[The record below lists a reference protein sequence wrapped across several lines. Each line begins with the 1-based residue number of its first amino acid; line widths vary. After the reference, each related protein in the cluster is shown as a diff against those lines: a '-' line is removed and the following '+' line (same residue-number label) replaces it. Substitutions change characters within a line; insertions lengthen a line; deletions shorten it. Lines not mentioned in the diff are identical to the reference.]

1 MNDARS
7 EDLLDRLT
15 RALERIAAAVERQS
29 ASAVS
34 SIEPEAL
41 SKDDAA
47 RFLGVDEG
55 TVEQLIRTRRLAY
68 VQHGSQR
75 GRVIAVAALRAFLEK
90 HCQATGEEMMVSRG
104 KRA

>member
-1 MNDARS
+1 MNELS
-7 EDLLDRLT
+7 SGDLLERLT

-34 SIEPEAL
+34 SVEPEAL
-41 SKDDAA
+41 SKEDAA

-55 TVEQLIRTRRLAY
+55 TVEHLIRTRKLAY
-68 VQHGSQR
+68 VQHGEQR
-75 GRVIAVAALRAFLEK
+75 GRVIPIDALRAFLGEYR
-90 HCQATGEEMMVSRG
+90 QATGEEMHAER